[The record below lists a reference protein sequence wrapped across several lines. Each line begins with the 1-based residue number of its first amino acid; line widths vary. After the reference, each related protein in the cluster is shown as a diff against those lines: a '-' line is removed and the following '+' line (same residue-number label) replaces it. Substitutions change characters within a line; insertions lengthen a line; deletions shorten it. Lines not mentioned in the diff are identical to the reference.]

1 VTRKLQPEKPNKR
14 VTEIDRAVTTPE
26 PNAANSATQNSNR
39 STNANES
46 DQQASANNHPTT
58 ISLGGAFERE
68 GFLTDDGEPSA
79 EFNQRYIDRGLLGR
93 GGTAEVRR
101 VLDTRLNRELA
112 LKVLRSDLSKSG
124 RRAEKLIEEA
134 QITSQ
139 LNHPGIIP
147 VHDIGYLENGQFFFT
162 MPIVQGKNLDL
173 VCDELHTTIRDGEWG
188 ETTDG
193 WTFRRIIDAFK
204 RVCVTVAYAHS
215 QNVIHRDLKPQNI
228 MLGEHGE
235 VFVLDWGIAKLI
247 SDYENATQSA
257 QKNQNQLPIRL
268 RPGTEASE
276 TIAGS
281 IFGTPSYMS
290 PEQARGQQKQVGTA
304 SDIYALGAILY
315 KILSGVPP
323 FQESEPIQTLAKAAE
338 GESSSLSEATL
349 AVMPPWPLVKVQ
361 QKAMNKVRKERFANA
376 TLLAESIQSWIDG
389 TQRNEEAAVMLEQY
403 KHLSTEIGFLEQ
415 QQIEL
420 QKEAEKLLRTI
431 PAWAPAGKKSY
442 AWQRENLAHEL
453 TLTIDS
459 KRFDAEQKLHAAYMH
474 APSAS
479 FVQRA
484 LVRHYHKEHIQAE
497 TEEDKRRASRAELR
511 LRAHA
516 SQLHSSSRE
525 RIMVEEY
532 LESKGTLSITTEPE
546 GFDVLLC
553 EYRQSNR
560 RMASQ
565 FIRHLGRT
573 PVKSAEI
580 PQGSHHII
588 IRKEHYKEAIVPV
601 SLTRNDEWKAIIPG
615 TSEPY
620 VIRMFKVTDLND
632 DDCYVP
638 AGWFRCGGDP
648 TIPTS
653 LSSRRLWLEGFIIK
667 RYPVTNA
674 EYLTFLND
682 LLETGRTK
690 EAFEHAPRQRSAKKG
705 EQGELLYNYDENT
718 GFAFPDHKN
727 LSHETQGELPA
738 TSINWF
744 SCVAYCRW
752 FSEKTGFDWR
762 LPHELEWEKAARG
775 IDGRFFPWGNTLDP
789 SWCCMRQSHKE
800 TPAPAS
806 VFQFPL
812 DEGPYGVRGQ
822 SGNVR
827 DWCINTYEEE
837 IPWKNGDVVRWNL
850 DDELSDYATSKVVR
864 GGSWITFE
872 GNCRAA
878 FRFITSPDF
887 LGPDGGFR
895 LARSI

>member
-1 VTRKLQPEKPNKR
+1 MTRKLHPDKPSKR
-14 VTEIDRAVTTPE
+14 ITEIDRVVTDPE
-26 PNAANSATQNSNR
+26 QKAASSKNRASKSSND
-39 STNANES
+39 TNES
-46 DQQASANNHPTT
+46 EQQASANHATT
-58 ISLGGAFERE
+58 ISFSGAFEQER
-68 GFLTDDGEPSA
+68 FLKDSELSA
-79 EFNQRYIDRGLLGR
+79 ELRQRYIDRGLLGR

-112 LKVLRSDLSKSG
+112 LKVLRTDLSESG
-124 RRAEKLIEEA
+124 RRAEKIIEEA

-147 VHDIGYLENGQFFFT
+147 VHDIGYLEDGRFFFT

-173 VCDELHTTIRDGEWG
+173 VCNELHATIQDGEWG
-188 ETTDG
+188 ETVDG

-204 RVCVTVAYAHS
+204 RVCATVAYAHS

-247 SDYENATQSA
+247 SNDENTTQSV
-257 QKNQNQLPIRL
+257 KNSRSQLPVRL
-268 RPGTEASE
+268 RPGTEASQ

-290 PEQARGQQKQVGTA
+290 PEQARGQHEQVGTA

-323 FQESEPIQTLAKAAE
+323 FQGSEPMQTLAKAAE
-338 GESSSLSEATL
+338 GESSSLSDANL
-349 AVMPPWPLVKVQ
+349 AVIPPWPLVKVQ
-361 QKAMNKVRKERFANA
+361 QKAMNKVRKERYANA
-376 TLLAESIQSWIDG
+376 SLLADSIQSWLDG
-389 TQRNEEAAVMLEQY
+389 TQRNKEAATMLEQY
-403 KHLSTEIGFLEQ
+403 EHLSTEIGFLEK
-415 QQIEL
+415 QQIDL
-420 QKEAEKLLRTI
+420 QKEAEELLLAI

-442 AWQRENLAHEL
+442 AWQRENLAHDL
-453 TLTIDS
+453 ALTIDS

-497 TEEDKRRASRAELR
+497 NEEDERRASRAELR

-516 SQLHSSSRE
+516 NQLHSSASE
-525 RIMVEEY
+525 RTIVEEY
-532 LESKGTLSITTEPE
+532 LESKGTLSVTTKPE

-565 FIRHLGRT
+565 FVRHLGRT
-573 PVKSAEI
+573 PVKSEEI

-588 IRKEHYKEAIVPV
+588 IRKENYKETIVPV
-601 SLTRNDEWKAIIPG
+601 SLKRSDEWKAIVPD

-620 VIRMFKVTDLND
+620 AIRMFKATELAD

-653 LSSRRLWLEGFIIK
+653 LSSRKLWLEGFIIK
-667 RYPVTNA
+667 KYPVTND
-674 EYLTFLND
+674 EYLVFLNS

-690 EAFEHAPRQRSAKKG
+690 EAFTHAPRQRSAKKG
-705 EQGELLYNYDENT
+705 EQGELLYDYDENI
-718 GFAFPDHKN
+718 GFAYPDHKN
-727 LSHETQGELPA
+727 LGHDIQGDLPA

-752 FSEKTGFDWR
+752 FSEKTGLGWR

-775 IDGRFFPWGNTLDP
+775 IDGRFFPWGDTLDP

-806 VFQFPL
+806 VFQFQL

-827 DWCINTYEEE
+827 DWCINTYQEE
-837 IPWKNGDVVRWNL
+837 IPWKDGDVVRWNP
-850 DDELSDYATSKVVR
+850 DYELSDHATSKVVR